1 MAIVNKKSSKHL
13 CFVSWSIR
21 GRSTH
26 RSWSP
31 HGYDHN
37 SFDLHF
43 DTGTVPLIPIL
54 QIKDPNDHAPLILQ
68 PMFVGTF
75 EKFLVYLSST
85 ISSLSPLSLN
95 SFSTSLA
102 RVGQLA
108 NLSSSIFDSR
118 WLLVSHF
125 STTDETTANDALS
138 SFCLFYRSEVWSM
151 HFSKDVHK
159 LFSILLITNV
169 FLKILQAFF
178 FQNIRLCQN
187 FNIVNFV
194 LVFLQQQP
202 QQHFI
207 LRPCLQLRC
216 PDNTDK

>member
-1 MAIVNKKSSKHL
+1 MTPVTIVPSSSNQCL
-13 CFVSWSIR
+13 
-21 GRSTH
+21 
-26 RSWSP
+26 
-31 HGYDHN
+31 
-37 SFDLHF
+37 
-43 DTGTVPLIPIL
+43 
-54 QIKDPNDHAPLILQ
+54 
-68 PMFVGTF
+68 
-75 EKFLVYLSST
+75 LVYLNNMQFYLSST
-85 ISSLSPLSLN
+85 ISSLSPLPLN
-95 SFSTSLA
+95 SFPPS
-102 RVGQLA
+102 LA
-108 NLSSSIFDSR
+108 NLSSSICDFR
-118 WLLVSHF
+118 LLLVSHF

>member
-1 MAIVNKKSSKHL
+1 MAIVNKKSSKYL

-26 RSWSP
+26 HSWSP

-95 SFSTSLA
+95 SFPPSLA
-102 RVGQLA
+102 SGQPLQLHLRLQMIA
-108 NLSSSIFDSR
+108 GLS
-118 WLLVSHF
+118 
-125 STTDETTANDALS
+125 
-138 SFCLFYRSEVWSM
+138 LFYNRRNCCRWSPIFFLPFWPVGSLI
-151 HFSKDVHK
+151 HSFFQRYSQIRQPILVTDIHK
-159 LFSILLITNV
+159 IC
-169 FLKILQAFF
+169 LQALF
-178 FQNIRLCQN
+178 FQNIGLCKN
-187 FNIVNFV
+187 FDIV
-194 LVFLQQQP
+194 
-202 QQHFI
+202 I
-207 LRPCLQLRC
+207 S
-216 PDNTDK
+216 

>member
-1 MAIVNKKSSKHL
+1 MAIVNKKSSKYL

-75 EKFLVYLSST
+75 EQFVVIWAAQSLT
-85 ISSLSPLSLN
+85 ISSLSLLSL
-95 SFSTSLA
+95 FA
-102 RVGQLA
+102 F
-108 NLSSSIFDSR
+108 LSSWKLDPFTFPKIFTNWSA
-118 WLLVSHF
+118 F
-125 STTDETTANDALS
+125 SLS
-138 SFCLFYRSEVWSM
+138 QMFTPKYVLKHCS
-151 HFSKDVHK
+151 SK
-159 LFSILLITNV
+159 
-169 FLKILQAFF
+169 
-178 FQNIRLCQN
+178 NIGLCQN
-187 FNIVNFV
+187 FNIVEFDLP
-194 LVFLQQQP
+194 LVFLRQQP
-202 QQHFI
+202 QQYFTVH
-207 LRPCLQLRC
+207 
-216 PDNTDK
+216 